1 MKYFCH
7 KGKLRGF
14 ERIFPQEMFTARRQK
29 NAPAAYF
36 MPGSEFSFNIT

>member
-14 ERIFPQEMFTARRQK
+14 ERIFSQEMLTARRQK
-29 NAPAAYF
+29 NENTEYF
-36 MPGSEFSFNIT
+36 MPCIKFSFNIT